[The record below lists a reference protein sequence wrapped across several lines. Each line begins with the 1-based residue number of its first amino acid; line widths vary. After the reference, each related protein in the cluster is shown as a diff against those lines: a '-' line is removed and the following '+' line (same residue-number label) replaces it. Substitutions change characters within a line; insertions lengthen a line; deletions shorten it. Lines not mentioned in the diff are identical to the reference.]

1 VPQRNKK
8 EIVMK
13 KLIIGM
19 AAFLCV
25 SGIASAKDFYV
36 VDAKIYDQDTLIDS
50 PMMGVEVNKE
60 ASVSVD
66 NRYNLT
72 LLIKE
77 KSEKTVVVSINLK
90 LKNKEI
96 NPMFEVEL
104 GKDASISV
112 GETKLS
118 ILVTKSSI

>member
-1 VPQRNKK
+1 
-8 EIVMK
+8 
-13 KLIIGM
+13 
-19 AAFLCV
+19 
-25 SGIASAKDFYV
+25 
-36 VDAKIYDQDTLIDS
+36 
-50 PMMGVEVNKE
+50 
-60 ASVSVD
+60 VSVD
-66 NRYNLT
+66 DNYNLS

-77 KSEKTVVVSINLK
+77 IGEKTVVVSINLK